1 MYYKKVVKL
10 IYFELSLLYM
20 RNKNKRITNRE
31 NKRDFND
38 DEILILVVVGQLLFV
53 LEQNKKQ

>member
-10 IYFELSLLYM
+10 IYFELCLLYM